1 MNIAQQTLYYQGPN
15 HSSVEKDYVLSD
27 EAGLFICFD
36 TAQQAADWIRVHSP
50 GVATH
55 YQIDKRPNTM
65 TEGEIKF
72 TPMSHISSFHQRCG
86 KCGRVFS
93 DYSRKYYPCPEHPSV

>member
-55 YQIDKRPNTM
+55 YQIDKRPNTQ
-65 TEGEIKF
+65 TEGELRKE
-72 TPMSHISSFHQRCG
+72 RCG
-86 KCGRVFS
+86 NPIVPMPTEGPDFI
-93 DYSRKYYPCPEHPSV
+93 E

>member
-36 TAQQAADWIRVHSP
+36 TAQQADDWIRIYTP
-50 GVATH
+50 GVVTH
-55 YQIDKRPNTM
+55 YQINKRSNTL
-65 TEGEIKF
+65 TEGKSME
-72 TPMSHISSFHQRCG
+72 TGEMLEYYG
-86 KCGRVFS
+86 KMHGMF
-93 DYSRKYYPCPEHPSV
+93 